1 MYFQDYYALL
11 HNWVEFGLLF
21 EAKVLL
27 NRIFWSVLIMLL
39 DQKLIQNDQDLSLI
53 FLCKDS
59 QQLED
64 YFFDDF
70 ERLKQKFL
78 L

>member
-1 MYFQDYYALL
+1 
-11 HNWVEFGLLF
+11 
-21 EAKVLL
+21 
-27 NRIFWSVLIMLL
+27 MLL

-70 ERLKQKFL
+70 EQLGQKFL
-78 L
+78 LWLDFFFHSLFVNVYAVIMF